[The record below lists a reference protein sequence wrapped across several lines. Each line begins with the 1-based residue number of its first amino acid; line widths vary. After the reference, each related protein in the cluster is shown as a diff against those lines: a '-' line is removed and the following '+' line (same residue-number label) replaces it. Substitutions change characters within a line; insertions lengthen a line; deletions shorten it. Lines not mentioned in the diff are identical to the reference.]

1 MPVDAGALPPPAP
14 REAVSAAARLLASV
28 DGDPWGRTSPTV
40 YETARVHAWAPHLP
54 GRDRRVT
61 WLLDQQ
67 QAGGLWGDG
76 PSAYQVL
83 PTLAAV
89 AALLAQLDRQ
99 REAGHQTTGRSRP
112 AGRLA
117 DAVAAG
123 VNALYGLPQHD
134 PLPDTAAVELL
145 VPGLITEVNDR
156 LDAMEPEAVHPA
168 LAPVLHGR
176 RLTAVHGLPALPRHR
191 LAERLARF
199 PRLPVK
205 LHHCFEA
212 LAPTCPPGLVPA
224 CPDHLLGSSSAATAA
239 WLTAATAAP
248 GAPDLDLLLRSTAAR
263 YGGLFPETAR
273 ITVFERLWVLTA
285 LHRAGLLA
293 GREPLARRWVSA
305 LAAPGGVPG
314 VPGFEPDADDTAV
327 TLHLAAALGVPY
339 GPEVLAPFRTGDH
352 FACYLGEDTGSV
364 STNAHVL
371 LALGTWARHRPDSA
385 TDHRNTSAPLGRWL
399 LERQHGDGHWSD
411 KWHASPFYATAKV
424 TAALSRHGGPEAADA
439 LRSAARWVRE
449 TQRAD
454 GSWGIWGGTAEET
467 AYAAQILLDA
477 PEPPTEALRRAHAHL
492 TSRADDDG
500 PPPALWHDKT
510 VFAPGAI
517 VRAEVLSTLHRLDRR
532 LPAPVPVPLGP
543 AD

>member
-1 MPVDAGALPPPAP
+1 M
-14 REAVSAAARLLASV
+14 

-67 QAGGLWGDG
+67 RAGGLWGDG
-76 PSAYQVL
+76 PPAYQVL

-89 AALLAQLDRQ
+89 TALLAELDRHP
-99 REAGHQTTGRSRP
+99 EAGHSSLG
-112 AGRLA
+112 GRLA
-117 DAVAAG
+117 AAVAAG
-123 VNALYGLPQHD
+123 LDTLHGLSHHD

-156 LDAMEPEAVHPA
+156 LDAIDPEAAHPA
-168 LAPVLHGR
+168 LAPVPHGR
-176 RLTAVHGLPALPRHR
+176 RLTAVHGIPALPRHR

-199 PRLPVK
+199 ARLPVK

-212 LAPTCPPGLVPA
+212 LAPVCPPGLVPA
-224 CPDHLLGSSSAATAA
+224 RPDHLLGSSSAATAA
-239 WLTAATAAP
+239 WLATATAAP
-248 GAPDLDLLLRSTAAR
+248 GAPGLDRLLRSTAAR

-273 ITVFERLWVLTA
+273 ITVFERLWVLTT

-293 GREPLARRWVSA
+293 TFEPLARRWVSA

-327 TLHLAAALGVPY
+327 TLHLATELGVPY
-339 GPEVLAPFRTGDH
+339 RPEVLDPFRTGDH

-371 LALGTWARHRPDSA
+371 LALGTWTRHHPDTA
-385 TDHRNTSAPLGRWL
+385 DHGNTIRLLGRWL
-399 LERQHGDGHWSD
+399 VERQHGDGHWDD
-411 KWHASPFYATAKV
+411 KWHASPYYATAKV

-439 LRSAARWVRE
+439 LRRAARWVRE
-449 TQRAD
+449 TRRTD

-477 PEPPTEALRRAHAHL
+477 PEPPTDVLGCAHAHL
-492 TSRADDDG
+492 TARADDDG

-510 VFAPGAI
+510 LFAPDAI
-517 VRAEVLSTLHRLDRR
+517 VRAEVLSTLRRLDRR
-532 LPAPVPVPLGP
+532 LPAPAPVPPGFDAARTGP